1 MIRTLPLPPIYYHYF
16 LTIEPALTL
25 IAAAYSICLTSTYFN
40 SLIPSSDLYPA
51 PTEFHP
57 ATSMAI
63 RQLGSCYFLLGL
75 LATFL
80 LRTLNDQLAAQPVI
94 LERIMST
101 YLTCLATADIIHVLL
116 TALDLGWDRALDL
129 IDLTSWNL
137 LIFGNVA
144 ITVLLFIGRMCW
156 SAKMGRIT
164 VPTKSKAN

>member
-25 IAAAYSICLTSTYFN
+25 IAAAYSIFGTSTYFK

-101 YLTCLATADIIHVLL
+101 YLTCLATADITHVLL
-116 TALDLGWDRALDL
+116 TALDLGWNAL
-129 IDLTSWNL
+129 DLTSWNL

-156 SAKMGRIT
+156 FAKMGRIPIRT
-164 VPTKSKAN
+164 TSKAN